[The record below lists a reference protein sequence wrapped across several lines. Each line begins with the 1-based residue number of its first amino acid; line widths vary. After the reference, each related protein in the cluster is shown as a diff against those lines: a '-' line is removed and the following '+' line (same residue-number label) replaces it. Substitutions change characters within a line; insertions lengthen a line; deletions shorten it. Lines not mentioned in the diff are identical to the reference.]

1 MLVTDALARKN
12 KELVQQVD
20 NRSTNTI
27 HKTDQKVYDACYLAC
42 VTKFKLAPLCS
53 EMFKIDVW
61 AKTENSFVQEVN
73 NRSTI
78 AG

>member
-1 MLVTDALARKN
+1 MPGLAKTRN
-12 KELVQQVD
+12 SCSRSITGQQMVA
-20 NRSTNTI
+20 NTI